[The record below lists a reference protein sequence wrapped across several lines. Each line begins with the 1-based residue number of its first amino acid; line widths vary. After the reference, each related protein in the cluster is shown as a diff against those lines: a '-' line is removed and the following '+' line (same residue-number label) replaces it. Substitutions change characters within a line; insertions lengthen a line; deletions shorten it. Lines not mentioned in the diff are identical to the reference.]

1 MFELTTI
8 LAVFVSVNLVAYYV
22 ASEVYNF
29 PPLQFLAAIVG
40 AALLSVTFAKAL
52 VPNWTLLIRQIMNR
66 EKRLDELKDD
76 LVGVVLVFL
85 AASAAHLT
93 LMTRRYGPRRVLTI
107 LAVNTLISMF
117 V

>member
-8 LAVFVSVNLVAYYV
+8 LAVFMSVNLIVYYV
-22 ASEVYNF
+22 ASEVYNL
-29 PPLQFLAAIVG
+29 PSLQFLAAIVG
-40 AALLSVTFAKAL
+40 AALLSVTIAKAL
-52 VPNWTLLIRQIMNR
+52 VPNWTELIRQISNK
-66 EKRLDELKDD
+66 EKRLDELKEDIA
-76 LVGVVLVFL
+76 GVVLVFL

-93 LMTRRYGPRRVLTI
+93 LMTRRYGSRRVLTI